1 MNALSKRVRS
11 QTLCPGNKSCCC
23 SLTCTKRA
31 SQINQ
36 FTTAF
41 VQAQESAASQTVV
54 RMVRLPRSLLVRET
68 GVSCVEFVCP
78 PTLFIPF
85 LAGAR
90 RENMLSESSCPPAG
104 KTQER
109 EISSMRRNLQVRIR
123 TLLSITLLF
132 AALVAVVLGT
142 TGSRSAH
149 ASANYV
155 GSGDGS
161 QQTVSVV
168 VTFYGYNDNS
178 GQTETAYGSADIAYP
193 QNQGYPTLHNL
204 ATEGTGTYDDPV
216 TFAVR
221 TDDQATFPIGS
232 ITYFP
237 LVHKYFIMEDQCG
250 DTDPQGCLNGTHHTD
265 LWFGPQ
271 SASNSTALA
280 NCENNST
287 PGSSVL
293 AVINP
298 DSTYPVDIT
307 PMFRNNQCTIH
318 LYDGNTVPSSGNP
331 TPTATPSA
339 TPTPTSNGI
348 LNGGFET
355 GDFTGWTTS
364 GTTSISTN
372 AHSGSFAAEA
382 GTNAPTNGDSSLSQ
396 TFTAPSGTTTLS

>member
-1 MNALSKRVRS
+1 
-11 QTLCPGNKSCCC
+11 
-23 SLTCTKRA
+23 
-31 SQINQ
+31 
-36 FTTAF
+36 
-41 VQAQESAASQTVV
+41 
-54 RMVRLPRSLLVRET
+54 
-68 GVSCVEFVCP
+68 
-78 PTLFIPF
+78 
-85 LAGAR
+85 
-90 RENMLSESSCPPAG
+90 
-104 KTQER
+104 
-109 EISSMRRNLQVRIR
+109 MRRIQQVRIR

-132 AALVAVVLGT
+132 AALVAGVPGT

-149 ASANYV
+149 ASTNYV

-178 GQTETAYGSADIAYP
+178 GQTETTYGSADIAYP

-232 ITYFP
+232 IAYFP
-237 LVHKYFIMEDQCG
+237 LVHKYFIMEDKCG
-250 DTDPQGCLNGTHHTD
+250 DNDPQGCLNGTHHTD
-265 LWFGPQ
+265 LWLGPQ
-271 SASNSTALA
+271 SASDSTALA
-280 NCENNST
+280 NCEGHST

-298 DSTYPVDIT
+298 DPTYPVDTT
-307 PMFRNNQCTIH
+307 PMFQNNQCTIN
-318 LYDGNTVPSSGNP
+318 LYDGNTVPS
-331 TPTATPSA
+331 
-339 TPTPTSNGI
+339 SNGI

-382 GTNAPTNGDSSLSQ
+382 GTNAPTNGDSSISQ
-396 TFTAPSGTTTLS
+396 TFTAPSGTTTLSFWYQVVCPDDVTYDWATAILTDHTTGTTATILPPTCNLNGTWVQVSAKINAGDSYTLTLTSHDENNPGDPTFTLFDDVAVN